1 MRRIISVRFRRTSTQ
16 TARRGL
22 MPGQEVPLGLD
33 RFTSF
38 GDLLK
43 YLRRRAGL
51 TQRDLSIAVG
61 YSHAQISRLELG
73 QRTPDLATIDARFVP
88 ALDLGKEPGLAQ
100 RLLELA
106 TAPQEVAQV
115 PGVAPF
121 RGLRYF
127 DEVDADLFFGR
138 EALTAKLLDRVH
150 AALSAAPTL
159 RFLAVVGASG
169 SGKSSFVRAGLI
181 PAIRRSPS
189 AADWEIITLTPTA
202 RPLQAL
208 SVALTQDSSSVTVT
222 AARIDDLLRDRRAL
236 HLIADQV
243 LPALQRAKAGP
254 SKGRRQLLLLVDQFE
269 ELFTLC
275 RDEAER
281 RAFIENL
288 MTAAVEPGG
297 AVFVLI
303 ALRADFYP
311 RCAPYADLREALAGQ
326 QTYLGPMGADDLRRV
341 IEEPARRGHWDIEP
355 GLVEVMLHDVGS
367 EGGEPPEPG
376 ALPLLSHAL
385 LETWQRRR
393 GRTLTVSGYLAS
405 GGVRGAIADTAD
417 DVFRDQLDPA
427 QQATARNIFLRL
439 TQVGDEDGMV
449 DTRRRATFDELI
461 PTPED
466 ASGVRDVLTLLADAR
481 LITIDNGVAE
491 VAHEALIREW
501 PALRSW
507 LEEDRDGLRLHRH
520 LTLAAEAWDRRG
532 RDPAECYRGAR
543 LGQAL
548 AWAAS
553 QTGVLSGSE
562 QAFIDAS
569 RLLAEAEEAEREGQ
583 RRRQLETAQALA
595 ETERRAATE
604 SRRRA
609 RYLFGAF
616 ILAIIMAGVALIQ
629 GERARQSAVTAR
641 IERQIAHVRELSAA
655 ALSNLSIDPERSIL
669 LAMQAVST
677 TRSADGTVLPE
688 AEEALHRS
696 IMASHVERT
705 LTGHTTPL
713 IGVVYSPDGK
723 RLATIGKDGTVKVW
737 EAATGRELLT
747 VPGTTSL
754 VDSYGPQRLAISP
767 DGVLLASSDN
777 NRVKVWDSVSGEVLR
792 TLSGHTAEVWAVAF
806 SRDGKRLATGGVDAK
821 VQVWEVATGK
831 LLRTLSGHTDA
842 IEVMAFSPDGIRLA
856 SASDDGTVR
865 VWDSVAGELL
875 LEFDAP
881 PMSVAYSPDG
891 TRLAISAPEG
901 VRVLDAITGED
912 VHTIQAGTGLFVFSP
927 DWTRLVTG
935 SEGTEAKVRDARTG
949 QVLLTLNGHT
959 QRMADAAFSPDGVHL
974 ATVSFDLTARIWDIT
989 PDHEVMTLPDADR
1002 AIAFSPDGTQL
1013 ASGGTDGSVRL
1024 WSATSGQQLR
1034 ALSGHS
1040 TTVWGVAFSPDGM
1053 ELATASADSTARVWD
1068 VGTGMPRLD
1077 LLGHA
1082 IVVRDIA
1089 YSPDGSRI
1097 ATASFDQTAR
1107 VWDAATGQELF
1118 RLAGHPG
1125 LVTGVAFSPDGR
1137 LLATSGSQ
1145 DASVI
1150 LRDAVTGQS
1159 LLTLLGHAGTIAD
1172 VAFGPDGTRL
1182 ATASWDTTAKI
1193 WDAVTGVELL
1203 TLSGH
1208 QASLQA
1214 LAFSPDGRFLAT
1226 GSKDTT
1232 VKIWEVAT
1240 GQELQ
1245 TLFGAAGEITNVAFS
1260 PPDGAHLAVASGDGM
1275 ARVYVLPMDDLMALA
1290 RSRVTRSLTLEECRE
1305 YLHVE
1310 LCPASD
1316 S

>member
-1 MRRIISVRFRRTSTQ
+1 
-16 TARRGL
+16 
-22 MPGQEVPLGLD
+22 MPGQEVPRGLD

-43 YLRRRAGL
+43 FLRRRAGL
-51 TQRDLSIAVG
+51 TQRELSIAVG

-88 ALDLGKEPGLAQ
+88 TLDLQKEPGLAG

-106 TAPQEVAQV
+106 AAPQEVSQT
-115 PGVAPF
+115 PGVPPF

-127 DEVDADLFFGR
+127 DEADADLFFGR
-138 EALTAKLLDRVH
+138 ETLTARLLDRVH
-150 AALSAAPTL
+150 ASLSTSPAL

-189 AADWEIITLTPTA
+189 NANWETLTLTPTA

-208 SVALTQDSSSVTVT
+208 AVALTQEAASVTVT
-222 AARIDDLLRDRRAL
+222 AALIDDLRRDRRAL
-236 HLIADQV
+236 HLTVERGHHRVEGAPS
-243 LPALQRAKAGP
+243 LPSLRRGGGGP
-254 SKGRRQLLLLVDQFE
+254 SRGGRQLLLLIDQFE

-275 RDEAER
+275 REEEER
-281 RAFIENL
+281 GVFIDNL

-311 RCAPYADLREALAGQ
+311 HCAPYADLREALASQ
-326 QTYLGPMGADDLRRV
+326 QTYLGPMNAQDLRRV
-341 IEEPARRGHWDIEP
+341 IEEPARRGNWDLEP
-355 GLVEVMLHDVGS
+355 GLVEVLLHDVGS
-367 EGGEPPEPG
+367 ERGESQEPG

-405 GGVRGAIADTAD
+405 GGVRGAIAETAD
-417 DVFRDQLDPA
+417 DVFRDQLEPE
-427 QQATARNIFLRL
+427 QQAIARNIFLRL
-439 TQVGDEDGMV
+439 TQVAEDDGTG

-466 ASGVRDVLTLLADAR
+466 APGVREVLTLLADAR

-501 PALRSW
+501 PTLRNW
-507 LEEDRDGLRLHRH
+507 LEEDREGLRLHRH
-520 LTLAAEAWDRRG
+520 LTLAAEGWERRG

-543 LGQAL
+543 LSQAL
-548 AWAAS
+548 AWAAT
-553 QTGVLSGSE
+553 QVGMLSGSE
-562 QAFIDAS
+562 QAFLDAS
-569 RLLAEAEEAEREGQ
+569 RRLADLEEAERDAQ
-583 RRRQLETAQALA
+583 RRRQLDAAQALA
-595 ETERRAATE
+595 ETERRAATQ

-609 RYLFGAF
+609 TYLLGAF
-616 ILAIIMAGVALIQ
+616 ILAIIMAGVALFQ
-629 GERARQSAVTAR
+629 GEQARQSAVTAR
-641 IERQIAHVRELSAA
+641 SERQIAHVRELAAA

-677 TRSADGTVLPE
+677 TRTVDGSVLPE

-696 IMASHVERT
+696 IMASHVVLT
-705 LTGHTTPL
+705 LAGHTTPL

-737 EAATGRELLT
+737 EATTGRELLHL
-747 VPGTTSL
+747 PGTTPL
-754 VDSYGPQRLAISP
+754 VDSYGPQRLAFSP
-767 DGVLLASSDN
+767 DGALLASSDN
-777 NRVKVWDSVSGEVLR
+777 NLVKIWDSVSGKVLR
-792 TLSGHTAEVWAVAF
+792 TLSGHTADVWAVAF
-806 SRDGKRLATGGVDAK
+806 SRDGKRLATGGVDAT
-821 VQVWEVATGK
+821 VQVWEVATGE

-842 IEVMAFSPDGIRLA
+842 IELLAFSPDGIRLA
-856 SASDDGTVR
+856 SSSDDGTTK
-865 VWDSVAGELL
+865 VWESVTGELL
-875 LEFDAP
+875 LDIP
-881 PMSVAYSPDG
+881 SPSTSVAFSPDG
-891 TRLAISAPEG
+891 TRLAISDPEG
-901 VRVLDAITGED
+901 VRVLDALSGQD
-912 VHTIQAGTGLFVFSP
+912 VRTIPAGTGGFVFSP

-935 SEGTEAKVRDARTG
+935 SEGTEAKVWDARTG
-949 QVLLTLNGHT
+949 QELLTLSGHA
-959 QRMADAAFSPDGVHL
+959 QRMADAAFSPDGEHL
-974 ATVSFDLTARIWDIT
+974 ATASFDQTARVWDIT
-989 PDHEVMTLPDADR
+989 PGKELMTLPDSDR
-1002 AIAFSPDGTQL
+1002 AVAFSPDGTQL
-1013 ASGGTDGSVRL
+1013 ATGGTDGSVRL
-1024 WSATSGQQLR
+1024 WSSATGQQLR
-1034 ALSGHS
+1034 ALSGHRDA
-1040 TTVWGVAFSPDGM
+1040 VWGVAFSPDGK
-1053 ELATASADSTARVWD
+1053 ELASASADTTARVWD
-1068 VGTGMPRLD
+1068 LATGMPQLD
-1077 LLGHA
+1077 LLGHT
-1082 IVVRDIA
+1082 VLVRDIA

-1107 VWDAATGQELF
+1107 VWDAATGQELLN
-1118 RLAGHPG
+1118 LAGHAG

-1137 LLATSGSQ
+1137 RLATSGSQ

-1150 LRDAVTGQS
+1150 IWDVVTGQS

-1172 VAFGPDGTRL
+1172 LAFSPDGTRL
-1182 ATASWDTTAKI
+1182 ATASWDATAKI
-1193 WDAVTGVELL
+1193 WDAATGAEML

-1214 LAFSPDGRFLAT
+1214 LAFSPDDRLLAT

-1240 GQELQ
+1240 GRELQ
-1245 TLFGAAGEITNVAFS
+1245 ALFGAAGEVTSVAFS
-1260 PPDGAHLAVASGDGM
+1260 RPDGAHLAVASGDGVV
-1275 ARVYVLPMDDLMALA
+1275 RVFVLPIDDLMSLA
-1290 RSRVTRSLTLEECRE
+1290 KSRVTRSLTPEECRK

-1310 LCPASD
+1310 QCPASD